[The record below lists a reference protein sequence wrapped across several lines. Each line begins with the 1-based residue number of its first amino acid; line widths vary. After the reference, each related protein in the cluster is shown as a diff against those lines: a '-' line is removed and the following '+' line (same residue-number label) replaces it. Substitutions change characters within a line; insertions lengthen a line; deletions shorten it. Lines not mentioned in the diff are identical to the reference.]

1 MHEIVCDNSVS
12 VNLTIT
18 SPVRLKNLLENE
30 MEGNALGAKVSN
42 ALPDAV
48 AVAVAAVTAVTA
60 VGWGWAWSS
69 SAPPAKM
76 R

>member
-30 MEGNALGAKVSN
+30 MEGKALGAKVNN

-48 AVAVAAVTAVTA
+48 AVAVAVTA